1 METKTESKPLEVEKR
16 ALIVYSF
23 DRFGDHLCEQLLSYL
38 SLKEKIGFECISK
51 QCKEL
56 VFNKQHVLNIFLI
69 SDSGSDSDSN
79 SSDLC
84 ERTAE
89 NTIHL
94 KNINE
99 NETQFKALL
108 KKFKFIK
115 EIEIKEENYSCIKD
129 FIIKSLIESQKYL
142 EKVLF
147 IGEIDRN
154 VFIEFA
160 KNCGQKL
167 KYFDLILSFWDNNNY
182 RLFNEEELIQV
193 LQNSPNL
200 RTIGSTS

>member
-1 METKTESKPLEVEKR
+1 
-16 ALIVYSF
+16 
-23 DRFGDHLCEQLLSYL
+23 
-38 SLKEKIGFECISK
+38 
-51 QCKEL
+51 
-56 VFNKQHVLNIFLI
+56 
-69 SDSGSDSDSN
+69 
-79 SSDLC
+79 LC
-84 ERTAE
+84 ERIAE

-94 KNINE
+94 KNSNE
-99 NETQFKALL
+99 NETQFKALF

-129 FIIKSLIESQKYL
+129 FFIKSLVERQKYL

-167 KYFDLILSFWDNNNY
+167 KYFDLILSFWDNNY

-200 RTIGSTS
+200 RTIVMDFDRLESLHKQYLPKLEEITFCAHFRKSQILEN